1 MILKEAHALKRSN
14 KQIIRTHNLLKKRT
28 QMHKLKSDGR
38 NPKP

>member
-14 KQIIRTHNLLKKRT
+14 KQKSELTIYFKKISNAQT
-28 QMHKLKSDGR
+28 QSDVR